1 MDSDALDLIEFA
13 NGTPESE
20 WGGIRAR
27 MGHEAPFGLE
37 YIGIGNE
44 EVGDAF
50 FERYPFFHRAVR
62 EKYPEIKS

>member
-1 MDSDALDLIEFA
+1 
-13 NGTPESE
+13 
-20 WGGIRAR
+20 

-62 EKYPEIKS
+62 EKYPEIKIIGTAGPFSAGSEYEKGWKCGQGIRQ